1 MLHKGL
7 SAAGFLEGSR
17 ERGDKVSRRRGVVSV
32 FALVLL
38 ISCLSAGQGQTPGKL
53 PRVGVLEPY
62 AATDPGYRVSQALRD
77 TGIVEGRDILVE
89 WRYAEGHIERIP
101 ALAANLAALNL
112 DAIVAIGDV
121 AIRALRAA
129 TATIPIVAGTDDLV
143 GEGHAVSLSHPG
155 GNVTGIS
162 ILASELNSK
171 RLDVLKEAV
180 PSVSRVAVLWDPAT
194 GTFHLPTLRSVA
206 QTLGIELQVHE
217 VTGSENL
224 IKALDAAQAW
234 GAEAMNVLASPT
246 LHALRRPIIEQ
257 AAARR
262 LPAIYQWGESAREG
276 GLMAYGPFRT
286 DVYQGIARQL
296 ARVLKGASPAQLPV
310 EQPTRFELVIN
321 LKTAKALGL
330 AIPPL
335 LLARAD
341 EVIE

>member
-1 MLHKGL
+1 
-7 SAAGFLEGSR
+7 
-17 ERGDKVSRRRGVVSV
+17 
-32 FALVLL
+32 
-38 ISCLSAGQGQTPGKL
+38 
-53 PRVGVLEPY
+53 VGIE
-62 AATDPGYRVSQALRD
+62 
-77 TGIVEGRDILVE
+77 EGRDVLVE
-89 WRYAEGHIERIP
+89 WRYAEGDIKRIP
-101 ALAANLAALNL
+101 ALATDLARLKL
-112 DAIVAIGDV
+112 EAIVAIGDV
-121 AIRALRAA
+121 AIRALRQG
-129 TATIPIVAGTDDLV
+129 TTMVPIVAATDDLV
-143 GEGHAVSLSHPG
+143 GEGHAASLAHPG

-162 ILASELNSK
+162 ILASELNAK

-206 QTLGIELQVHE
+206 QTLGVELRVHE
-217 VTGSENL
+217 VTGNENL
-224 IKALDAAQAW
+224 KGALDTAQAW
-234 GAEAMNVLASPT
+234 GADSLNVLASPT

-276 GLMAYGPFRT
+276 GLISYGPFRT

-296 ARVLKGASPAQLPV
+296 ARVLNGANPAELPV

-321 LKTAKALGL
+321 MKTAKPLGV

-341 EVIE
+341 DVIE

>member
-1 MLHKGL
+1 MKRREFITLVGGVAATWPL
-7 SAAGFLEGSR
+7 AARAQQSA
-17 ERGDKVSRRRGVVSV
+17 
-32 FALVLL
+32 
-38 ISCLSAGQGQTPGKL
+38 TKL
-53 PRVGVLEPY
+53 PKVGVLEPY

-77 TGIVEGRDILVE
+77 IGTVEGRDILVE

-101 ALAANLAALNL
+101 GLAADLVGLNL

-121 AIRALRAA
+121 AIRALRAG
-129 TATIPIVAGTDDLV
+129 TATVPIVAATDDLV

-171 RLDVLKEAV
+171 RLEVLKEAV
-180 PSVSRVAVLWDPAT
+180 PSASRVLVLWDPAT
-194 GTFHLPTLRSVA
+194 GTFHLSTLRNVA

-224 IKALDAAQAW
+224 IKALDAAQSW
-234 GAEAMNVLASPT
+234 RVEGMNVLASPT

-257 AAARR
+257 AATRR

-276 GLMAYGPFRT
+276 ALLSYGPFRT
-286 DVYQGIARQL
+286 DVYQGLARHL
-296 ARVLKGASPAQLPV
+296 ARVLKGANPAELPV

-321 LKTAKALGL
+321 LNTAKTLGL
-330 AIPPL
+330 AISPL

>member
-1 MLHKGL
+1 M
-7 SAAGFLEGSR
+7 
-17 ERGDKVSRRRGVVSV
+17 RRRE
-32 FALVLL
+32 FITLL
-38 ISCLSAGQGQTPGKL
+38 GGAVAWPLAARAQQAATKL
-53 PRVGVLEPY
+53 PKVGVLEPY

-77 TGIVEGRDILVE
+77 IGIVEGRDILVE

-101 ALAANLAALNL
+101 ALAADLAGLNL

-121 AIRALRAA
+121 TIRALRAT
-129 TATIPIVAGTDDLV
+129 TATTPIVAGTDDLV
-143 GEGHAVSLSHPG
+143 GEGHAASLSHPG

-171 RLDVLKEAV
+171 RLEVLKEAA
-180 PSVSRVAVLWDPAT
+180 PSASRVAVLWDPAT
-194 GTFHLPTLRSVA
+194 GTFYLPTLRSVA
-206 QTLGIELQVHE
+206 QTLGIALQVHE
-217 VTGSENL
+217 VTGGENL
-224 IKALDAAQAW
+224 IKQLDAAQAW

-246 LHALRRPIIEQ
+246 LHALRRTIIEQ

-276 GLMAYGPFRT
+276 GLLSYGPFRT
-286 DVYQGIARQL
+286 DVVQGIARQL
-296 ARVLKGASPAQLPV
+296 ARILKGANPAELPV

-321 LKTAKALGL
+321 LKTAKVLGVDV
-330 AIPPL
+330 PPT

>member
-1 MLHKGL
+1 M
-7 SAAGFLEGSR
+7 
-17 ERGDKVSRRRGVVSV
+17 RRREVI
-32 FALVLL
+32 VLL
-38 ISCLSAGQGQTPGKL
+38 GGTFLLLSSLSAGQGQTPGKL

-77 TGIVEGRDILVE
+77 IGIVEGRDILVE
-89 WRYAEGHIERIP
+89 WRYAEGYIERIP
-101 ALAANLAALNL
+101 TLAADLVGLNL

-129 TATIPIVAGTDDLV
+129 TATTPIVAGTDDLV

-171 RLDVLKEAV
+171 RLEVLNEAV
-180 PSVSRVAVLWDPAT
+180 PSASRVAVLWDPAT

-206 QTLGIELQVHE
+206 QTLRVELQVYE

-224 IKALDAAQAW
+224 IKALDAAQTW
-234 GAEAMNVLASPT
+234 GAEGMNVLASPT

-276 GLMAYGPFRT
+276 GLLSYGPFRT

-296 ARVLKGASPAQLPV
+296 ARVLKGANPADLPV
-310 EQPTRFELVIN
+310 EQPTRFELVVN
-321 LKTAKALGL
+321 LKTSKALGL
-330 AIPPL
+330 AIPSAL
-335 LLARAD
+335 LFRAD
-341 EVIE
+341 ELIE

>member
-1 MLHKGL
+1 
-7 SAAGFLEGSR
+7 
-17 ERGDKVSRRRGVVSV
+17 
-32 FALVLL
+32 
-38 ISCLSAGQGQTPGKL
+38 
-53 PRVGVLEPY
+53 
-62 AATDPGYRVSQALRD
+62 
-77 TGIVEGRDILVE
+77 
-89 WRYAEGHIERIP
+89 
-101 ALAANLAALNL
+101 
-112 DAIVAIGDV
+112 
-121 AIRALRAA
+121 
-129 TATIPIVAGTDDLV
+129 
-143 GEGHAVSLSHPG
+143 
-155 GNVTGIS
+155 
-162 ILASELNSK
+162 
-171 RLDVLKEAV
+171 
-180 PSVSRVAVLWDPAT
+180 
-194 GTFHLPTLRSVA
+194 
-206 QTLGIELQVHE
+206 
-217 VTGSENL
+217 
-224 IKALDAAQAW
+224 
-234 GAEAMNVLASPT
+234 MNVLASPT